1 MTAQPQAEQPDRD
14 QPRDEEA
21 VRKFVER
28 FAADLSDNGFPRM
41 PARVFAGLLV
51 SESGQLTAAELAD
64 QLQVSPAAVS
74 GAVRYLVLIHFV
86 TRAREAGSRRDVVRV
101 AEHNWMQATLNQDH
115 VYARMEATLRE
126 GMVALGPGSA
136 AGARVEETRDFFAY
150 LRRELPLIL
159 QRWQDERDGS

>member
-1 MTAQPQAEQPDRD
+1 MGE
-14 QPRDEEA
+14 RDEEA

-41 PARVFAGLLV
+41 PARVFAVLLV
-51 SESGQLTAAELAD
+51 SESGQLTAAELAEE
-64 QLQVSPAAVS
+64 LQVSPAAIS

-101 AEHNWMQATLNQDH
+101 AEHNWMHATLNQDQ

-126 GMVALGPGSA
+126 GVTVLGEDSE

-150 LRRELPLIL
+150 LRKELPLVL
-159 QRWQDERDGS
+159 RRWQDQRT